1 MAAVKCFKGLIT
13 VSFDNFL
20 FEDDLLLDEDSFFGY
35 KSDVI
40 EDQRK
45 REAFDEQF
53 KNVFFPDV
61 SQNAWYQNEYVP
73 RYAGNP
79 VVEKFL
85 AEKGD
90 LLKRRGEYIAK
101 EAEKGNLD
109 PYVKHSQWLQKQNV
123 LPADA
128 QPVRKYFDD
137 FTEQYGFD
145 NRFSGLTAHDIYA
158 HGIPEAY
165 MGVVD
170 KSMPRNVTGAD
181 EARATL
187 IETLGGFL
195 SGEPEKYTPEVLEQT
210 LEGVREDVKIGD
222 PKLYES
228 LLFGDKQLEYEAL
241 RDDYIQKATKAGY
254 FHPLYEGTPL
264 DQSFPRVSDPDTRYS
279 DKYEETPWAD
289 NKPSS
294 ISQDIWKAIYERFP
308 SENPKDILDFYEKAG
323 APYVRDL
330 IESDKLT
337 LAPEVYSKLGPTD
350 YRKPGNADAFL
361 NNTMFSLDPVTAAA
375 SAVPGIARNIKRA
388 PSSLLPGVA
397 DLIPS
402 PEAIRTGYAQG
413 PVAMGKQMAQEFAQS
428 LPTAAGASMLLSTP
442 VAAPLAPG
450 IGAGLVGTAA
460 ARALNEV
467 VRQETGEGIVP
478 KVRQFLGTAPRT
490 GVSAPTAQSAKP
502 LVAEIK
508 PLTAAQ
514 RQQMNKNQTRSDM
527 QRRMDL
533 AKERFNPRK
542 GEFGLS
548 ELLFGR

>member
-1 MAAVKCFKGLIT
+1 M
-13 VSFDNFL
+13 SFNNFL
-20 FEDDLLLDEDSFFGY
+20 FEDDLLLDEDSLFES
-35 KSDVI
+35 KPDVI

-45 REAFDEQF
+45 REAFDEQY

-79 VVEKFL
+79 VIEKFL
-85 AEKGD
+85 AEKGE

-109 PYVKHSQWLQKQNV
+109 PYVKHAQWLQRQNV
-123 LPADA
+123 LPEDA

-137 FTEQYGFD
+137 FAEQYGF
-145 NRFSGLTAHDIYA
+145 NNEFSGITAHDIYA

-170 KSMPRNVTGAD
+170 KSMPRSVTGAD

-187 IETLGGFL
+187 IEALRGVPFDAPRNNMPGA
-195 SGEPEKYTPEVLEQT
+195 LEQM
-210 LEGVREDVKIGD
+210 LEGVREDAKVGD
-222 PKLYES
+222 PDLYKE
-228 LLFGDKQLEYEAL
+228 LLLDDKRSEYEFL
-241 RDDYIQKATKAGY
+241 RDNYIKKATKAGY

-264 DQSFPRVSDPDTRYS
+264 DPTSPRVSDPDTRYS
-279 DKYEETPWAD
+279 DKYEGTPWAD
-289 NKPSS
+289 STPSS
-294 ISQDIWKAIYERFP
+294 ITKDLWKAVYSRFP
-308 SENPKDILDFYEKAG
+308 SEDPKDILDFYEKAG
-323 APYVRDL
+323 APYLRDI
-330 IESDKLT
+330 IESDRLT
-337 LAPEVYSKLGPTD
+337 LAPEVYSNLRAPH
-350 YRKPGNADAFL
+350 YSKPGNADAFL
-361 NNTMFSLDPVTAAA
+361 NNTMFSLDPVTAPA

-388 PSSLLPGVA
+388 PSSLLPGLA

-413 PVAMGKQMAQEFAQS
+413 PVEMGKQMAKEFTQS
-428 LPTAAGASMLLSTP
+428 LPTAAGAAMLLSTP
-442 VAAPLAPG
+442 AAAPLAPG

-490 GVSAPTAQSAKP
+490 GISAPLAQGAKP
-502 LVAEIK
+502 LVAQVK

-514 RQQMNKNQTRSDM
+514 KDQMYKNQTRSEM
-527 QRRMDL
+527 QRRLDL
-533 AKERFNPRK
+533 ARERFNPRG
-542 GEFGLS
+542 GEFGIS